1 MGKKQFK
8 LIFTIVL
15 CAVMSVAAAPASAQE
30 DIDAT
35 RPVLDSLEALLRTDL
50 APEHRLNV
58 LEQISFLHY
67 NVDSTEMYARQ
78 ELSLA
83 RQLHRGLEIANAN
96 IYLGWCYYYRDE
108 YERACDYY
116 RESINC
122 YDSLGMTKELA
133 AGYYGLATSLGV
145 LGDDLLADDY
155 YSRALSIYITLRD
168 TAAEAEIYRKKGL
181 TSSNF
186 HLYETADDF
195 FNRAL
200 RLDSHRNDSAAI
212 GEDIYM
218 LGVNEFSK
226 YKDFTDLE
234 ALDSAR
240 CRMLKALDIEERYGS
255 MNRQTVIV
263 QDLMEVFMEI
273 AKRNTGD
280 KRTAALDTSRMYYN
294 RLSEMLENLS
304 VSEEG
309 YYLDLW
315 NANFLM
321 LEGRYRE
328 ALKVLKEI
336 EKIPNLLWEKEMR
349 MCDLMIVCNRELGDY
364 KSALKY
370 TNLRTMLDKE
380 TYKRDFAVKSTQTS
394 ANLEFERKMHQRELA
409 AQHQKFLIWAAVFS
423 LILMSILFVV
433 ILINYLRKRK
443 LNREL
448 AAQKDEVL
456 RKNNELNQRN
466 EEILAQRDEIVKQ
479 RNSIK
484 HTNLAITA
492 SISYAKHIQD
502 AAVTTREAMNSI
514 FGDCLVYW
522 KPMNIV
528 SGDFYWATQRGPY
541 KILVVADC
549 TGHGVP
555 GAFMSMFGISTLNS
569 LLGFEDQITNAAQVL
584 DLMREKI
591 IAGLHQNAVG
601 DEAIESIDMSLCI
614 INTQKKRIHY
624 AGANRPIAIVRKGEL
639 TAYKPDRMPVGQ
651 HVLCGRPFTNNIID
665 YEPGDTVY
673 MYTDG
678 MTDQFGFETADSEIG
693 KFSTKRLHKLLAEIA
708 DRPFTIQSAIIDN
721 RLTKWRTQPD
731 GTLAEQIDDQLIV
744 GVKVD

>member
-1 MGKKQFK
+1 MRKIK
-8 LIFTIVL
+8 LVYVPLL
-15 CAVMSVAAAPASAQE
+15 CAMLWAGRVSAQA
-30 DIDAT
+30 DIEAG
-35 RPVLDSLEALLRTDL
+35 RPVLDSLEALLGANLTKSQ
-50 APEHRLNV
+50 RLDV

-78 ELSLA
+78 ELALA
-83 RQLHRGLEIANAN
+83 RELRRGLQIANAN
-96 IYLGWCYYYRDE
+96 RYLGWCCYHRDE
-108 YERACDYY
+108 YEQACEYY
-116 RESINC
+116 RESISG
-122 YDSLGMTKELA
+122 YDSLGMSSDLA
-133 AGYYGLATSLGV
+133 AGYYGLAASLGV

-155 YSRALSIYITLRD
+155 YSRALSIYITLGD
-168 TAAEAEIYRKKGL
+168 TAAVAEIYRKKGL
-181 TSSNF
+181 TSSEF
-186 HLYETADDF
+186 HLHETADDY

-200 RLDSHRNDSAAI
+200 GLDSEIGDSAAI

-240 CRMLKALDIEERYGS
+240 SRMLRALDIENRFGSIER
-255 MNRQTVIV
+255 RTVIV

-273 AKRNTGD
+273 AKRNTDD
-280 KRTAALDTSRMYYN
+280 KRAEALATSRMYYDK
-294 RLSEMLENLS
+294 LSEMLRAQS
-304 VSEEG
+304 VSDEG

-315 NANFLM
+315 NANYLM
-321 LEGRYRE
+321 IYGRYRE
-328 ALKVLKEI
+328 ALAALKEI

-364 KSALKY
+364 KNALKY
-370 TNLRTMLDKE
+370 TNLRSLLDKE

-409 AQHQKFLIWAAVFS
+409 AQHQKYMMQVVLVS
-423 LILMSILFVV
+423 LLLMSVIMAVV
-433 ILINYLRKRK
+433 LRSYLRKRR
-443 LNREL
+443 LSRVL
-448 AAQKDEVL
+448 AAQKDQMMQ
-456 RKNNELNQRN
+456 KNNELNLRN
-466 EEILAQRDEIVKQ
+466 EEILAQRDEIEKQ
-479 RNSIK
+479 RNSIRR
-484 HTNLAITA
+484 TNQAITA
-492 SISYAKHIQD
+492 SITYAKHIQD
-502 AAVTTREAMNSI
+502 AAVTSREAMNSV

-569 LLGFEDQITNAAQVL
+569 LIGFEAQITNAAQIL

-591 IAGLHQNAVG
+591 ISGLHQSAYG
-601 DEAIESIDMSLCI
+601 DEALESIDMSLCI
-614 INTQKKRIHY
+614 INTEKTRIHY

-651 HVLCGRPFTNNIID
+651 HVLCNRPFTNNIID
-665 YEPGDTVY
+665 YEPGDVIY

-678 MTDQFGFETADSEIG
+678 MTDQFGCEGAGCEIG
-693 KFSTKRLHKLLAEIA
+693 KFSTRRLHSLLTDIA
-708 DRPFTIQSAIIDN
+708 DRPFAMQTAIIDN
-721 RLTKWRTQPD
+721 RMTKWRTQPD

-744 GVKVD
+744 GVRV